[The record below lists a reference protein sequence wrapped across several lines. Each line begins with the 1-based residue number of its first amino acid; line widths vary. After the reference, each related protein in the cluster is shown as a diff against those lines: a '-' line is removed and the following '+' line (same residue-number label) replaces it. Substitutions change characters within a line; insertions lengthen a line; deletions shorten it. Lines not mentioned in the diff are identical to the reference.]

1 MKEIIL
7 TQSEAKKLKIELSP
21 NTDYTFVNLNPDVVT
36 FNKAQGVLRAKNVL
50 SENAKI
56 IFTPTKNGFSGKP
69 FVLVTKVRKREK
81 TRIEPSI
88 SSVTLKENEF
98 IEISINTEDRNF
110 SFNFD
115 SSKISV
121 EKISPYK
128 IRVKGISLGDSNIT
142 IKASASGKA
151 PSKLKIPVSVIE
163 SKNKVFYFGQ
173 IPTSSNWDW
182 NAYDSDPENFNF
194 EPFINQTLTKEKLQ
208 EFDYDLVNSENSFSP
223 RLNEINSFVY
233 FVFEKGE
240 DNIILNST
248 PNFDELSEYPLNSR
262 KYEFSRDLGQGE
274 KTYSVLVTPIHR
286 QSIPSLYI
294 KNDLKG

>member
-1 MKEIIL
+1 MKDVIL

-36 FNKAQGVLRAKNVL
+36 FNKVQGVLRAKNVL
-50 SENAKI
+50 SENARI
-56 IFTPTKNGFSGKP
+56 IFTPTKNGFSGDP

-88 SSVTLKENEF
+88 SFVTLKENEF

-208 EFDYDLVNSENSFSP
+208 EFYYDLVNSENSFSP

-262 KYEFSRDLGQGE
+262 KYEFTRDLGQGE

>member
-50 SENAKI
+50 SENARI
-56 IFTPTKNGFSGKP
+56 VFTPTKNGFSGKP
-69 FVLVTKVRKREK
+69 FVLVTKVRKRQK

-98 IEISINTEDRNF
+98 IEISINTEDKNF
-110 SFNFD
+110 SFSCNNNN
-115 SSKISV
+115 ISV
-121 EKISPYK
+121 EKINPYK
-128 IRVKGISLGDSNIT
+128 IRVKGISIGNSNIT
-142 IKASASGKA
+142 IKTSASEKA
-151 PSKLKIPVSVIE
+151 PSSLIIPVSVVDG
-163 SKNKVFYFGQ
+163 SKNKLFYFGQ

-233 FVFEKGE
+233 FVFEKGD

-262 KYEFSRDLGQGE
+262 KYEFTRDLGKGE
-274 KTYSVLVTPIHR
+274 KTYSVLVTPIQR
-286 QSIPSLYI
+286 QSIPRLYI
-294 KNDLKG
+294 KNY